1 MDCPLYIYNYSKM
14 HTVEYPASRGP
25 LCFTCEEVTDPTLCH
40 RVVVCAPDQV
50 SSIIL
55 ISENLAGSIH
65 DATIIATYAIFFSFL
80 QVCHIQ
86 ENIEFGDIFYTTSC
100 INKHVSYIPL
110 SVRCF
115 CVHIVLI
122 YTKFPHSNIC
132 LTLC

>member
-65 DATIIATYAIFFSFL
+65 DATIIATYAIFFFFSTGLSHPRKYRVWRYFL
-80 QVCHIQ
+80 H
-86 ENIEFGDIFYTTSC
+86 Y
-100 INKHVSYIPL
+100 KLY
-110 SVRCF
+110 
-115 CVHIVLI
+115 
-122 YTKFPHSNIC
+122 K
-132 LTLC
+132 